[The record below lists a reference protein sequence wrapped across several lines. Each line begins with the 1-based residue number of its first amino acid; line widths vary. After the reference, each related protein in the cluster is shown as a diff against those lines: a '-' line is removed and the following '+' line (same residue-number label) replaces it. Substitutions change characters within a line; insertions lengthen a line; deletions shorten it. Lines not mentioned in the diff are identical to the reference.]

1 MCMIFP
7 SIAMLAY
14 QTFKSIYWLRII
26 YWLGLIKQVFIG
38 LIASIVNTSNHT
50 KCISLRRK
58 QCKIQPTPSFTAV
71 YTIPLSLR

>member
-26 YWLGLIKQVFIG
+26 YWFGLIKQVFIG
-38 LIASIVNTSNHT
+38 LIASIVNTANHT
-50 KCISLRRK
+50 KCISLRSK
-58 QCKIQPTPSFTAV
+58 QCKIQATHSFTAV
-71 YTIPLSLR
+71 YTIPLSLC